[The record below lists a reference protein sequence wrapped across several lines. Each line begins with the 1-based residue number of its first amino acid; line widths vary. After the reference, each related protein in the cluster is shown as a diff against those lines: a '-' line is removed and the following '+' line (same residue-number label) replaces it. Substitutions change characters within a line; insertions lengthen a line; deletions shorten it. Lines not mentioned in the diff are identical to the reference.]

1 MSLVLLI
8 GSLVVAM
15 LVITLL
21 FRIVRAAL
29 GTAIT
34 LVLVILI
41 LQYGFGI
48 TVDDIWHE
56 IASLVRGLEQAIA
69 MNS

>member
-15 LVITLL
+15 LVFTLL

-34 LVLVILI
+34 LVIVVLI
-41 LQYGFGI
+41 LQYVFGI
-48 TVDDIWHE
+48 TIDDMWNE
-56 IASLVRGLEQAIA
+56 MASLVRGLERLIA
-69 MNS
+69 MSL